1 MTDEP
6 RARMLEPVEY
16 FKIKNSQ
23 LDRSIRNAG
32 FYERASA
39 LEAAFDEYFKLE
51 NFLTGMGCT
60 VTIGREGEL
69 GNSVPRIYGGMVPA
83 IAASRDDWLFSME
96 QLLPVDQGWEFEAV
110 LSNQVERAADG
121 RIVNAREAIKAKL
134 ASGSMHPTQVDALVH
149 ENHLP
154 DLNARFRRWLS
165 AGRSID
171 LYHRLGRRSER
182 RQGSERIEWLVQDLI
197 PFGMVVLVA
206 GPREVGK
213 STLMLELAVAIA
225 TDGTTTW
232 LGQALE
238 NRYGLAVILTGEDTD
253 AVINSR
259 LERLDPDDE
268 ARRIVVYAL
277 DGRPLTEIA
286 DEIARIPFLSLVVVD
301 PARRYI
307 EGDEDGSGHVSEFF
321 AILESLVQRTCAT
334 VIVVHHLTKNA
345 APSTLQQ
352 VRETVRG
359 SGVFLDRP
367 RVVLG
372 CFRRGETTVLGRIK
386 SNLPPEF
393 PIKTAFHLHR
403 DPATLRHVPQTSAE
417 PIEAEEV
424 GNKGDL
430 KQKILTAVRGLSA
443 TGEKVTR
450 AGDNELWSKHVPALE
465 GIGRNRIRTT
475 IDQLIAD
482 GLLVASAQGIRAV
495 P

>member
-60 VTIGREGEL
+60 VTVDREGEL

-253 AVINSR
+253 AVINTR

-268 ARRIVVYAL
+268 AKRIVVYAL
-277 DGRPLTEIA
+277 DGRPLKEIA

-307 EGDEDGSGHVSEFF
+307 EGDEDGSGSVSEFF
-321 AILESLVQRTCAT
+321 AILESLVQRAT

-393 PIKTAFHLHR
+393 PIKTAVHLRR
-403 DPATLRHVPQTSAE
+403 DPTTLRHVPLTSAE
-417 PIEAEEV
+417 PIEADQGGE
-424 GNKGDL
+424 KSDL
-430 KQKILTAVRGLSA
+430 RQKILGAVRRVSA

-450 AGDNELWSKHVPALE
+450 AGDNELWNKHVPELE
-465 GIGRNRIRTT
+465 GIGRNQIRTT

-482 GLLVASAQGIRAV
+482 GLLVAGAQGIRPV

>member
-1 MTDEP
+1 
-6 RARMLEPVEY
+6 
-16 FKIKNSQ
+16 
-23 LDRSIRNAG
+23 
-32 FYERASA
+32 
-39 LEAAFDEYFKLE
+39 
-51 NFLTGMGCT
+51 
-60 VTIGREGEL
+60 
-69 GNSVPRIYGGMVPA
+69 
-83 IAASRDDWLFSME
+83 
-96 QLLPVDQGWEFEAV
+96 
-110 LSNQVERAADG
+110 
-121 RIVNAREAIKAKL
+121 
-134 ASGSMHPTQVDALVH
+134 MHPTQVDALVH

-253 AVINSR
+253 AVINTR

-268 ARRIVVYAL
+268 AKRIVVYAL
-277 DGRPLTEIA
+277 DGRPLKEIA

-307 EGDEDGSGHVSEFF
+307 EGDEDGSGSVSEFF
-321 AILESLVQRTCAT
+321 AILEILVQRAT

-393 PIKTAFHLHR
+393 PIKTAVHLRR
-403 DPATLRHVPQTSAE
+403 DPTTLRHVPLTSAE
-417 PIEAEEV
+417 PIEADQGGE
-424 GNKGDL
+424 KSDL
-430 KQKILTAVRGLSA
+430 RQKILGAVRRVSA

-450 AGDNELWSKHVPALE
+450 AGDNELWNKHVPELE

-482 GLLVASAQGIRAV
+482 GLLVAGAQGIRPV